1 MIGQRLECM
10 STWFEDVRK
19 REDRPAPR
27 VIMYITLDL
36 FEFDLYALE
45 NSL

>member
-10 STWFEDVRK
+10 SAWFEDVRK
-19 REDRPAPR
+19 REDRTGTKGHY
-27 VIMYITLDL
+27 VHYVVSDL
-36 FEFDLYALE
+36 CALE